1 MTVGADETQLETL
14 FPDHGHLSAVL
25 VDDHEIV
32 LEGLERALS
41 RESID
46 VVAGFRTGEEAVHY
60 LQGEVAGESDGTID
74 LVIVDL
80 RLGGRSGVDLVKEV
94 RLIHPGAQVAMLTS
108 FEDRAAV
115 VAAVR
120 AGARGFFLKDSLC
133 GELSAGLRRVAAGHL
148 VVDSRLAMA
157 VLDTSPASQFSNN
170 ELEILRLVAKGL
182 SNRQIGDSMHL
193 SRYTVKEYLSRSMR
207 KLGTGTRA
215 ETVLRAV
222 EEGLLTRES

>member
-1 MTVGADETQLETL
+1 MTLRA
-14 FPDHGHLSAVL
+14 GHEQLSAVL
-25 VDDHEIV
+25 IDDHEIV
-32 LEGLERALS
+32 LEGLKRALS

-46 VVAGFRTGEEAVHY
+46 VEAGFRTGEEAVHY
-60 LQGEVAGESDGTID
+60 LQAGDACRSGDRTD

-80 RLGGRSGVDLVKEV
+80 RLGGRSGVDLVEEV
-94 RLIHPGAQVAMLTS
+94 LAVRPGVQVAMLTS

-133 GELSAGLRRVAAGHL
+133 GELASGLRRVADGHL
-148 VVDSRLAMA
+148 VIDSRLATA
-157 VLDTSPASQFSNN
+157 VLDTSLVSQFSNN

-193 SRYTVKEYLSRSMR
+193 SHYTVKEYLSRSMR

-222 EEGLLTRES
+222 EGRLLTRES